1 MDEYIPQLTLTP
13 DLNAQPQPEV
23 KQEADLITKA
33 QAAPEAGPDLSA
45 LFRARA
51 AGRAGLLEADRS
63 GKRAADP
70 RIRRFRT
77 EEHRRFL
84 RHGVGQGQDRRSGR
98 DRRYALRPARRAQDD
113 GRAGKEGHRRPV
125 PQGKDQRRGD
135 EEPLRDGGGQ
145 CRPHLRRAGKAQDHA
160 AEGRSRDGSDVRA
173 EPAVLQGADHVYSGR

>member
-45 LFRARA
+45 LSEQEQQAVLAFSKQIDLENAQQILEYGA
-51 AGRAGLLEADRS
+51 SAQKNIADFSDTALAKVKTGDLGEIGDMLSGL
-63 GKRAADP
+63 
-70 RIRRFRT
+70 
-77 EEHRRFL
+77 
-84 RHGVGQGQDRRSGR
+84 
-98 DRRYALRPARRAQDD
+98 RRAQDD
-113 GRAGKEGHRRPV
+113 GRAGKEGHRGPV

-160 AEGRSRDGSDVRA
+160 AEGRSRDGSDV
-173 EPAVLQGADHVYSGR
+173 